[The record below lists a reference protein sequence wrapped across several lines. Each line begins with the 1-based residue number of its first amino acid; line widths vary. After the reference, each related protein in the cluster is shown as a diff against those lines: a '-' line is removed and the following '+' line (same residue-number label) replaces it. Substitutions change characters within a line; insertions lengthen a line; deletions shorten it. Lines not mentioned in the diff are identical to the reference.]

1 MKMSFEQLKEGIRNG
16 TVMFCLPAAHAE
28 FSNDFL
34 EDFSCRILKKDWR
47 EILECAEFGSPSL
60 LVGDDSEDDLVAAIL
75 ANYGADVSDLPG
87 LPLWEVIRRCTVTTR
102 SE

>member
-1 MKMSFEQLKEGIRNG
+1 MQMSFEQLKEGIRNG

-34 EDFSCRILKKDWR
+34 DDFSVRVLKRDWR
-47 EILECAEFGSPSL
+47 EVMEDNRSRTLSL
-60 LVGDDSEDDLVAAIL
+60 LGSEDSEDDLMASIE

-87 LPLWEVIRRCTVTTR
+87 LPMWEVLKRCAVTAK
-102 SE
+102 S